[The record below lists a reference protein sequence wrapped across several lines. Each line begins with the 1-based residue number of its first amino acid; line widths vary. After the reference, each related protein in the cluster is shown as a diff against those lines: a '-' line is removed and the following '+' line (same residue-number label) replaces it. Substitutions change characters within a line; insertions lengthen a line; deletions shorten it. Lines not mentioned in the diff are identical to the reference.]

1 VKLYTLKES
10 TKILQVSKETIYR
23 LAQSGRLKGSKI
35 GRSWRFSA
43 EEIERYVEDRAHQE
57 RGPSFSIPTTQLI
70 ESNRRNKFLETRV
83 AKLEEELSEA
93 FRTKELAEEVAKQK
107 NSFLANMSHE
117 IRTRMNAV
125 IGMLELL
132 SDTPLNQEQAE
143 LTSTALQSAGALLTN
158 LYDII
163 DFSNLETGRHH
174 LSIVRFNIHKFIS
187 ELEPLYCAAEYG
199 NKITFINNLGD
210 ASQVDLIGDPQRLR
224 QVLGNLIAN
233 ASKLTPEEVDVTV
246 SIDLLEKQGNVYEI
260 GFSIANSSKFFSRE
274 NLDAFIETD
283 FKNNTAGN
291 QNYVNANLGLV
302 SSSELVQRMGGRI
315 EVQHK
320 DGVGTTFYFTA
331 RFKIADSH
339 EFPELQKIEIS
350 QTTRKKLRILVA
362 DDNQINRKLTKSLL
376 EKFGYEVQTVDN
388 GRQAVALVQSEKFDV
403 ILMDIQMPILGG
415 IEATQEIRNLPT
427 KNKIPIIALTANA
440 LEGDREEY
448 LAQGLNSYVS
458 KPIAISELLNAIER
472 LTEP

>member
-1 VKLYTLKES
+1 
-10 TKILQVSKETIYR
+10 
-23 LAQSGRLKGSKI
+23 
-35 GRSWRFSA
+35 
-43 EEIERYVEDRAHQE
+43 
-57 RGPSFSIPTTQLI
+57 
-70 ESNRRNKFLETRV
+70 
-83 AKLEEELSEA
+83 
-93 FRTKELAEEVAKQK
+93 
-107 NSFLANMSHE
+107 
-117 IRTRMNAV
+117 MNAV

-199 NKITFINNLGD
+199 KKITFINNLGD

-350 QTTRKKLRILVA
+350 RTTRKKLRILVA